1 MLVSSCERVRT
12 TPGAVAAGRCL
23 SRKKVIRRWM
33 AATWK
38 NRSSRKRQGLLAAGS
53 APVHEDP
60 VVVLGSGILGHT
72 GFERS
77 TSRYG
82 AVHLTVLDSVPG
94 EPAPARTVPVPPDE
108 DLASR
113 ILQDLAKADARY
125 AAAAEAAS
133 QNAARRPDNRVVAF
147 DHAPL
152 GAAGTLVAH
161 VIHVTATDNDREFG
175 KRHPELR
182 PPEPGER
189 IVLGSGTLFTEKYG
203 DGPVIGVRP
212 DDGRAEDWMDSN
224 AIFRCKD
231 QLVRLEFEM
240 PTESAPG
247 AAVARRVQAARQDTQ
262 QGLSA
267 MEHLQPPPGG
277 ARPRPAAS
285 TSRDQGRVPGP
296 ASNLAAAPKGTTGPA
311 RARHGRGPG
320 PVPRP

>member
-1 MLVSSCERVRT
+1 
-12 TPGAVAAGRCL
+12 
-23 SRKKVIRRWM
+23 M

-38 NRSSRKRQGLLAAGS
+38 NRSSRKRQGLLLPARLLRTRTRWSSSGAAS
-53 APVHEDP
+53 
-60 VVVLGSGILGHT
+60 SGIPVLSGEPAAT
-72 GFERS
+72 GPS
-77 TSRYG
+77 TSRSS
-82 AVHLTVLDSVPG
+82 TPS
-94 EPAPARTVPVPPDE
+94 PAKTPPARTVPVPPDE

-113 ILQDLAKADARY
+113 ILQDLAKANTRY
-125 AAAAEAAS
+125 APAAAAS
-133 QNAARRPDNRVVAF
+133 QNAARRPDSRVVAF

-203 DGPVIGVRP
+203 DGPVIGVRL
-212 DDGRAEDWMDSN
+212 DDGREEDWMDSD
-224 AIFRCKD
+224 AIFRCKN

-262 QGLSA
+262 EGLSA
-267 MEHLQPPPGG
+267 MEHPHASPGG
-277 ARPRPAAS
+277 ARSRPAAS
-285 TSRDQGRVPGP
+285 TSRDQVEFP
-296 ASNLAAAPKGTTGPA
+296 APQ
-311 RARHGRGPG
+311 
-320 PVPRP
+320 